1 MPDEVLAAPAESAP
15 ALEVATVETHADG
28 TAGSSPAGGS
38 DVSPPS
44 PVVVDEAAEFRS
56 ELAKAR
62 GETEPAKT
70 EAVAELD
77 ETPAQEVPGEEVK
90 PEAKPDALSQSE
102 SDKPFTERPEWQAL
116 TKLGD
121 RLGKNEGAE
130 VRKTLRSLME
140 RETTLAK
147 SVEQARPAQEAVQ
160 ELVSLAGGS
169 VEAFN
174 GMRNFI
180 RQFNTDPAG
189 AVPLVEKLL
198 ADAKQRAGLVIQS
211 PDLLTESQKL
221 EKDLADGNITEDYA
235 KQRRRELTEL
245 ETHRA
250 TLKRTQGQTE
260 AQRQQADQQAETQR
274 FTTEIKAIDEVE
286 GAWLARKKTG
296 DPDFAKVEPFLP
308 EAMEVAAHAFKAANR
323 RNPTVAEAK
332 QILETVYK
340 TTKAKLAGVI
350 PRRSTAPSQPIRD
363 EGTSRNTRRQPM
375 TEQEQFQADLDAA
388 RKRN

>member
-1 MPDEVLAAPAESAP
+1 
-15 ALEVATVETHADG
+15 
-28 TAGSSPAGGS
+28 
-38 DVSPPS
+38 
-44 PVVVDEAAEFRS
+44 
-56 ELAKAR
+56 
-62 GETEPAKT
+62 
-70 EAVAELD
+70 
-77 ETPAQEVPGEEVK
+77 
-90 PEAKPDALSQSE
+90 
-102 SDKPFTERPEWQAL
+102 
-116 TKLGD
+116 
-121 RLGKNEGAE
+121 
-130 VRKTLRSLME
+130 ME

-189 AVPLVEKLL
+189 AVPFVEKLL
-198 ADAKQRAGLVIQS
+198 ADARQRAGLVIQS

-221 EKDLADGNITEDYA
+221 EKDLVDGNVTEDYA
-235 KQRRRELTEL
+235 KQRRKELTEL

-250 TLKRTQGQTE
+250 ATKRTQTQIE
-260 AQRQQADQQAETQR
+260 VQRQQADQQAQTER
-274 FTTEIKAIDEVE
+274 FTTEIKAIDEAE
-286 GAWLARKKTG
+286 GAWLAGKKTG

-308 EAMEVAAHAFKAANR
+308 EAMEVAANAFKVANR
-323 RNPTVAEAK
+323 RIATVAEAK

-350 PRRSTAPSQPIRD
+350 PRRSTAPSQPLRD

-375 TEQEQFQADLDAA
+375 TEQEQFQADLEAA